1 MYGACIYDAAN
12 FVTDGRTDGR
22 TNKAILGVGLGRW
35 GCSTVPSKNW
45 VQKLKHKSQW
55 DLEFEAKIQCMQ
67 NFIQKENEPFQ
78 RQHGS
83 TKFSLSAGRKF
94 LLLHSYLYPVFPQTF
109 IIFLIFQSAQ

>member
-1 MYGACIYDAAN
+1 MRVFHC
-12 FVTDGRTDGR
+12 T
-22 TNKAILGVGLGRW
+22 K
-35 GCSTVPSKNW
+35 
-45 VQKLKHKSQW
+45 QKLVSEIETQIPVEARNN
-55 DLEFEAKIQCMQ
+55 DLIAK

-109 IIFLIFQSAQ
+109 IIFLIFHSAPKCSVIVVVVAGDAKRVHT